1 MSIIDVAS
9 VLRNIRGFAPGP
21 ANTFRNQQNDIWHWF
36 KHCFGFLG
44 DTPGVMTVKD
54 DLQIGQEIG
63 RKAADRSPFTYV
75 KAREENNEIIVYWE
89 PSPGARGLFM
99 VVRPLG
105 ASGEIVTLFSP
116 DDRKRYFDLQPPIAP
131 TFH

>member
-1 MSIIDVAS
+1 
-9 VLRNIRGFAPGP
+9 
-21 ANTFRNQQNDIWHWF
+21 
-36 KHCFGFLG
+36 
-44 DTPGVMTVKD
+44 VKD
-54 DLQIGQEIG
+54 YLQVGQEIG
-63 RKAADRSPFTYV
+63 RSAADRAPFTYV
-75 KAREENNEIIVYWE
+75 KAREDSNEVLVYWE